1 MKFRYRLQAASL
13 DCGIAPTQVSGSIGI
28 AHIGIVPCG
37 FQQNS
42 HSLVAPVA
50 SHHGAPILGHLP
62 RRVLVKAETG
72 GSIGRHLWRS
82 LREIAVS
89 GTAGIVASQQVG
101 NEPAQPRVL
110 QRNGHK
116 RIVNPSG
123 KQCGKVV
130 AAVIGITCR
139 FHRLGIASGL
149 HYSGNLFRLR
159 CPGIKSLFGVFHGN
173 IRFLK
178 FTLQS

>member
-13 DCGIAPTQVSGSIGI
+13 DYGIAPTQVSGSIGI
-28 AHIGIVPCG
+28 AHVGIVPCG

-50 SHHGAPILGHLP
+50 GHHRAAQCGHFL
-62 RRVLVKAETG
+62 RRGLVKAETG
-72 GSIGRHLWRS
+72 GGAGGHLWRRRWEVATGG
-82 LREIAVS
+82 LTCIIACKQ
-89 GTAGIVASQQVG
+89 VAYK
-101 NEPAQPRVL
+101 PAQPRVF
-110 QRNGHK
+110 QRDGHK

-159 CPGIKSLFGVFHGN
+159 CPGIKSLFGVFHDN